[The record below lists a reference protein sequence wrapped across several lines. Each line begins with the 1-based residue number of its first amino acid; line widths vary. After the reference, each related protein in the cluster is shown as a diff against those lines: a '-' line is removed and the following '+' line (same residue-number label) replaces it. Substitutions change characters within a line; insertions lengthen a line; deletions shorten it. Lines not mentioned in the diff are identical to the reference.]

1 MFCSHQGG
9 GKVYYE
15 LFEKIF
21 DRDMEHRGVFMAIR
35 ESGEDYLE
43 TILILHRKTGFVRSI
58 DVANELGYSK
68 PSISRAVGILKS
80 DGYITVEPNGQLIL
94 TETGLAKAEQ
104 VYGRHIML
112 RKFLHDTL
120 GVSEENAEADACRI
134 EHILSEETYS
144 KLKCFIENL

>member
-1 MFCSHQGG
+1 
-9 GKVYYE
+9 
-15 LFEKIF
+15 
-21 DRDMEHRGVFMAIR
+21 MAIR

-58 DVANELGYSK
+58 DIATELGYSK

-80 DGYITVEPNGQLIL
+80 DGYITVEPNGQLLL
-94 TETGLAKAEQ
+94 TDKGLAKAEQ

-112 RKFLHDTL
+112 RKFLKDIL

-144 KLKCFIENL
+144 KLKSFIENL

>member
-1 MFCSHQGG
+1 
-9 GKVYYE
+9 
-15 LFEKIF
+15 
-21 DRDMEHRGVFMAIR
+21 MAIR

-58 DVANELGYSK
+58 DVAHELGYSK

-80 DGYITVEPNGQLIL
+80 DGYITVEPNGQLVL
-94 TETGLAKAEQ
+94 TNTGLAKAEQ
-104 VYGRHIML
+104 VYGRHVLL
-112 RKFLHDTL
+112 RKFLKDTL

-144 KLKCFIENL
+144 KLKSFIENL